1 MFTTLMFTTCLLW
14 NDDMKFYVFE
24 LREKDLTRVKVL
36 PLRDATFINCWIHVQ
51 SNLFP
56 LFLWRGVP
64 VALSLPFSVFLFPGS
79 FPFDWGCRQKTGVAP
94 STYLITFPSAKG
106 WCLRFAIRKVSIIEG
121 LLDDSLWRRFILWF
135 QQQLR
140 EVTFRLQ
147 KQIWVNLRPIPC
159 RALYLCWTIEL
170 TAFYKDCIHIPITG
184 GFSSH
189 HISENRKKV
198 NRV

>member
-1 MFTTLMFTTCLLW
+1 MYHRTSSRFSFEGMCLSPYLSLSRC
-14 NDDMKFYVFE
+14 F
-24 LREKDLTRVKVL
+24 
-36 PLRDATFINCWIHVQ
+36 
-51 SNLFP
+51 SFP
-56 LFLWRGVP
+56 ALFL
-64 VALSLPFSVFLFPGS
+64 S
-79 FPFDWGCRQKTGVAP
+79 TGVAP

-189 HISENRKKV
+189 HISENRKKI